1 METVPVLDNPAA
13 VVMVTVWLVAV
24 CEAVGVP
31 EIIQVVG
38 AIERPA
44 GRNAVQLL
52 TVDPP
57 AFMVGV
63 MVRAE

>member
-1 METVPVLDNPAA
+1 M
-13 VVMVTVWLVAV
+13 AV
-24 CEAVGVP
+24 CEAVVVP
-31 EIIQVVG
+31 EMIHVVG

-44 GRNAVQLL
+44 GRDAVQLL

-63 MVRAE
+63 MVRLE